1 MASTQPTPALTPA
14 QEQAFAL
21 MAERDQVDQQLQAHI
36 SILSF
41 HGVDMSTRL
50 VDAQG
55 FPRADIDIVAVRAAR
70 VRIIELRNDRARL
83 TNEIAQALVDVHN
96 TAPQNPTSVK
106 INGANGISGP
116 SPGGTPEPIAAPQT
130 PAEPQSLVPFAR
142 VDGVAPGSPAQQAG
156 LQREDLILAFGSLT
170 ARSFSNSSLQPLAQ
184 LVASHENRQLPVR
197 VRRSGS
203 EITLDF
209 TPRSGWGGRGMLG
222 CHIVPYTE
230 RV

>member
-1 MASTQPTPALTPA
+1 MASTQPTPARTPA
-14 QEQAFAL
+14 QERAFAL

-36 SILSF
+36 SILSS

-55 FPRADIDIVAVRAAR
+55 FPRADIDIPTIRAAR
-70 VRIIELRNDRARL
+70 VRVIELRNDRVRL
-83 TNEIAQALVDVHN
+83 TDAIARALVDVHS
-96 TAPQNPTSVK
+96 TAPQNSTGVK
-106 INGANGISGP
+106 INGVDGISEP
-116 SPGGTPEPIAAPQT
+116 SDSTPEPVAAPQT
-130 PAEPQSLVPFAR
+130 SIQPLVPFAR
-142 VDGVAPGSPAQQAG
+142 VDGVAPDSPAQQAG

-184 LVASHENRQLPVR
+184 LVASHENRQLAVKI
-197 VRRSGS
+197 RRNDS

-222 CHIVPYTE
+222 
-230 RV
+230 

>member
-1 MASTQPTPALTPA
+1 MSSRPNPSRTPA
-14 QEQAFAL
+14 QERALAL

-36 SILSF
+36 SILSS
-41 HGVDMSTRL
+41 HGVNMSTRL
-50 VDAQG
+50 VDGQG
-55 FPRADIDIVAVRAAR
+55 FPRADIDIVTIRAAR
-70 VRIIELRNDRARL
+70 VRVIELRNDRVRL

-96 TAPQNPTSVK
+96 AAPQNSAGVK
-106 INGANGISGP
+106 INGVNGISEL
-116 SPGGTPEPIAAPQT
+116 SPIGTPEPVAGTQNLSQP
-130 PAEPQSLVPFAR
+130 LVPFAR

-184 LVASHENRQLPVR
+184 LVTSHENRQLAVK
-197 VRRSGS
+197 VRRDGS
-203 EITLDF
+203 EISLDF

-230 RV
+230 QV